1 MRSEALLSP
10 LNSSFPLSVPL
21 FYYILYCFFFYLH
34 TSFCP
39 TFHIVYYLMSGFSTD
54 SLSALV
60 LISIV
65 LFALQ
70 RLLFLSCL
78 LPVYHAWL
86 FEGIPFFSPSVMTKI
101 SPSVLG
107 HTYIPFSFFFFSLP
121 FYLIMWR

>member
-10 LNSSFPLSVPL
+10 LNSSFPLFVF
-21 FYYILYCFFFYLH
+21 FYFILYCFFFFFTYQFL
-34 TSFCP
+34 SYVSYCLLFNVW
-39 TFHIVYYLMSGFSTD
+39 ISTD

-86 FEGIPFFSPSVMTKI
+86 FEGIPF
-101 SPSVLG
+101 
-107 HTYIPFSFFFFSLP
+107 SL
-121 FYLIMWR
+121 LQS